1 MGLQQNVTR
10 QVVGLLA
17 GVILVLLPNVASAQ
31 SDYGQRVPS
40 RDNRWLTPVASRL
53 LSSTE
58 DMHKHRGSVDA
69 WDISAPLGS
78 AIYPMGAGKVIVA
91 NCGNAGGYGCW
102 VMVDHGDIKSL
113 YGHMISG
120 SIRVQPGQQVDAWT
134 ILGQVGW
141 TGKTSFGPHVHWE
154 IHRGNGGRYRIDQL
168 FDRSLMRKCDF
179 CTAKGEPVAAQGVM
193 TTTGQRSGAGVA
205 WYDWRLLAIFGALML
220 AYFLTGDTLRWAQ
233 HTAMTLYAVV
243 VTAALLLG
251 VSPVGNAG
259 IVGGDAWKLAFAQ
272 MRKWEGNSCTHD
284 PVRTFKGVTNTAF
297 NAWRMT
303 KGLTPGDV
311 CRDMTTA
318 QMEAI
323 YYERYWLASGA
334 HKLPAALAITHFDMA
349 VNAGTGVAQGILA
362 QCDINVRC
370 YNDRRELFYR
380 SARDCYLYCAG
391 WLNRLNDIRRLV
403 GG

>member
-1 MGLQQNVTR
+1 MKQIIT
-10 QVVGLLA
+10 LA
-17 GVILVLLPNVASAQ
+17 IFLALLPSAAIAQ
-31 SDYGQRVPS
+31 ADYGQRVPS

-53 LSSTE
+53 LSSDE
-58 DMHKHRGSVDA
+58 HMHKRRGSVDA

-78 AIYPMGAGKVIVA
+78 AIYPMGPGRVTVA

-102 VMVDHGDIKSL
+102 VMVDHGSMKSL
-113 YGHMISG
+113 YGHMIAG
-120 SIRVQPGQQVDAWT
+120 SIRVQVGQQVDAWT
-134 ILGQVGW
+134 LLGQVGW

-154 IHRGNGGRYRIDQL
+154 VHRGGGGRYRLDQL
-168 FDRSLMRKCDF
+168 FDVGLMRKCDF
-179 CTAKGEPVAAQGVM
+179 CSAKGEPVAAQGVM
-193 TTTGQRSGAGVA
+193 VAAGQRSGAGVA
-205 WYDWRLLAIFGALML
+205 WYDWRLLAIFAVLML
-220 AYFLTGDTLRWAQ
+220 FYFIPNESLRWAQ

-259 IVGGDAWKLAFAQ
+259 IAGGEAWQTAFAQ
-272 MRKWEGNSCTHD
+272 MRKWEGSACTHD
-284 PVRTFKGVTNTAF
+284 PVRTYKGVTNASY

-323 YYERYWLASGA
+323 YFERYWLASGA
-334 HKLPAALAITHFDMA
+334 NKLPAAVAITHFDMA
-349 VNAGTGVAQGILA
+349 VNAGVGAAQGILA
-362 QCDINVRC
+362 QCGADVRC
-370 YNDRRELFYR
+370 YNNQREYFYR

-391 WLNRLNDIRRLV
+391 WLNRLNDIRKVV